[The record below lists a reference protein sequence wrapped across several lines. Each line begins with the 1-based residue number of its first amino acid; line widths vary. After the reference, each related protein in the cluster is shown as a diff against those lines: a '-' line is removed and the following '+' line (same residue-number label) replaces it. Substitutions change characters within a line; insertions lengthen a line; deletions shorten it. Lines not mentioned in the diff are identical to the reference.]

1 MAISETRVLPAEYIE
16 AGGKAY
22 LNDLTSAVGGYKG
35 ADLSKVYGSQFVAKK
50 DPLQLEAVNQATQ
63 GIGSFQP
70 YLNAAQAAT
79 GPQGYQPY
87 MSPYQQ
93 EVIDQTLQGYDM
105 QAQKDFG
112 SIANNAYNVGAFG
125 GARQGVREAE
135 YQSQSDLN
143 RALLESRMLQQGF
156 QNAQNSAQNQFNQQT
171 SLATQVPN
179 LQGQQVTGLT
189 TLGESLQR
197 QRQSELTAQQQ
208 LATQNLNQDLTA
220 AQQLGSGVTSLISGY
235 PGKTIQEQTPNP
247 SGLQSLISA
256 GSGLAGIYRT
266 LNLPKTTD

>member
-1 MAISETRVLPAEYIE
+1 MAVNETRVLPAEYIE
-16 AGGKAY
+16 AGGKSF
-22 LNDLTSAVGGYKG
+22 LNDLTTAVGDYKG

-105 QAQKDFG
+105 QAQKGFG
-112 SIANNAYNVGAFG
+112 SIANNAYNAGAFG

-135 YQSQSDLN
+135 YQSQSDMQ
-143 RALLESRMLQQGF
+143 RAQLQAQLLGQGF
-156 QNAQNSAQNQFNQQT
+156 NQAQNLAQNQFNQQT
-171 SLATQVPN
+171 SLASQVPN
-179 LQGQQVTGLT
+179 LQGQQVAGLQ
-189 TLGESLQR
+189 TLGSSLQA
-197 QRQSELTAQQQ
+197 QRQAELSAQQQ
-208 LATQNLNQDLTA
+208 LATQNLNQGLTA
-220 AQQLGSGVTSLISGY
+220 SQQFGSGVTGLIAGY
-235 PGKTIQEQTPNP
+235 PGKTVQEVTPNASP
-247 SGLQSLISA
+247 MANLLGT
-256 GSGLAGIYRT
+256 GTTLAGIYRA
-266 LNLPKTTD
+266 LNPTKT

>member
-1 MAISETRVLPAEYIE
+1 MAVNETRVLPAEYIE
-16 AGGKAY
+16 AGGKSF
-22 LNDLTSAVGGYKG
+22 LNDLTTAVGDYKG

-105 QAQKDFG
+105 QAQKGLG
-112 SIANNAYNVGAFG
+112 SISQNAYNAGAFG

-135 YQSQSDLN
+135 YQSQSDMQ
-143 RALLESRMLQQGF
+143 RAQLQAQLLGQGF
-156 QNAQNSAQNQFNQQT
+156 NQAQNLAQNQFNQQT
-171 SLATQVPN
+171 SLASQVPN
-179 LQGQQVTGLT
+179 LQGQQVAGLQ
-189 TLGESLQR
+189 TLGSSLQA
-197 QRQSELTAQQQ
+197 QRQAELSAQQQ
-208 LATQNLNQDLTA
+208 LATQNLNQGLTA
-220 AQQLGSGVTSLISGY
+220 SQQFGSGVTGLIAGY
-235 PGKTIQEQTPNP
+235 PGKTVQEVTPNASP
-247 SGLQSLISA
+247 MANLLGT
-256 GSGLAGIYRT
+256 GTTLAGIYRAF
-266 LNLPKTTD
+266 NPSKG